1 MFDRSSAAL
10 FLLTCVALA
19 VTPGPDMLLSL
30 SRSLAQGSR
39 AGIVSA
45 LGSAAGFYVHAVAAA
60 LGLSGAFAYVPAAYD
75 AVRYAGA
82 LYLAFLAW
90 QLLRSGAVLPV
101 SPARVGPASLSR
113 IFRQA
118 FLVNLLNPKAILFF
132 IALFPQFLQGD
143 GTAMLGQAVGL
154 TTIINLF
161 CVAVLVPA
169 ALTAGRV
176 GRWMADHPRAMR
188 LQSWFLAAVFAG
200 LALRLVLSDRR

>member
-143 GTAMLGQAVGL
+143 GTAPERLHDDLADFRTWDEVVREAQKGTDPKL
-154 TTIINLF
+154 TMISNRGTQIW
-161 CVAVLVPA
+161 PSGS
-169 ALTAGRV
+169 TWR
-176 GRWMADHPRAMR
+176 
-188 LQSWFLAAVFAG
+188 
-200 LALRLVLSDRR
+200 